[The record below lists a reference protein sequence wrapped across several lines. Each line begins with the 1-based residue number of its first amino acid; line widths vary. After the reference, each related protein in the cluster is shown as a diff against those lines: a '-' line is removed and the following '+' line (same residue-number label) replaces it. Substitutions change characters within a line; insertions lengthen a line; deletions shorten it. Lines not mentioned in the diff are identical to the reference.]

1 MIDNITV
8 NTQSSIR
15 IDCGSAVIRIDPFG
29 ITGEPHDADIIF
41 ITHDH
46 YDHFSPED
54 IGKVRKADT
63 FFAAPAGMKKKL
75 AGIGADN
82 AVLLSPGENCEIAGF
97 PVEAVA
103 AYNTLKPF
111 HPRSNGWLGYIIT
124 AGGKR
129 IYAAGDTDAVKE
141 ARAVKCDIALVPVG
155 GTFTMNCKE
164 AAKLVNEIR
173 PGIAVPIH
181 YGSIVGNRTDG
192 EDFGKLVDDGIR
204 VELKLP

>member
-1 MIDNITV
+1 MINNISV

-15 IDCGSAVIRIDPFG
+15 IDCGTTIIRADPFK
-29 ITGEPHDADIIF
+29 IAGEPHDAGIIF

-54 IGKVRKADT
+54 IQKVRRPDT
-63 FFAAPAGMKKKL
+63 VFAAPESMKSRL
-75 AGIGADN
+75 ESIGISN
-82 AVLLSPGENCEIAGF
+82 AVLLSPGEKTEIAGI
-97 PVEAVA
+97 PVEAVP

-124 AGGKR
+124 VNGKR

-141 ARAVKCDIALVPVG
+141 LRAVKCDIALVPVG
-155 GTFTMNCKE
+155 GTFTMNHKE
-164 AAKLVNEIR
+164 AAKLINEIR

-181 YGSIVGNRTDG
+181 YGSIVGDRSDG
-192 EDFGKLVDDGIR
+192 EKFRKLVDSGIE
-204 VELKLP
+204 VVLKL

>member
-1 MIDNITV
+1 MINNISV

-15 IDCGSAVIRIDPFG
+15 IDCGTTIIRADPFK
-29 ITGEPHDADIIF
+29 IAGEPHDAGIIL

-54 IGKVRKADT
+54 IQKVRRPDT
-63 FFAAPAGMKKKL
+63 VFAAPESMKSKL
-75 AGIGADN
+75 ESIGISN
-82 AVLLSPGENCEIAGF
+82 AVLLSPGEKTEIAGI
-97 PVEAVA
+97 PVEAVP

-124 AGGKR
+124 VNGKR

-141 ARAVKCDIALVPVG
+141 VRAVECDIALVPVG
-155 GTFTMNCKE
+155 GTFTMNHKE
-164 AAKLVNEIR
+164 AAKLINEIR

-181 YGSIVGNRTDG
+181 YGSIVGDRSDG
-192 EDFGKLVDDGIR
+192 EKFRKLVDSGIE
-204 VELKLP
+204 VVLKL